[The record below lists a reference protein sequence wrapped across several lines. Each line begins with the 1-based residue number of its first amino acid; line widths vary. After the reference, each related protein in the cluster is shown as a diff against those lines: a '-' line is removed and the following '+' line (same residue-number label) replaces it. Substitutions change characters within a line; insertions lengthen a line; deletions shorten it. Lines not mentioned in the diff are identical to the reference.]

1 MTDPIPAAF
10 SKELKNF
17 DASAFGCIWPDPPE
31 LKEFSLGPW
40 HELRRHITLFLGKMA
55 PADTKQMDVREVP
68 SEQVEKQCDEWISN
82 FLVAKNKKGKFPP
95 AALRKW
101 LGVRAKV
108 ALIFLEQEIEKKK
121 ADETQ
126 NPDLKKNFNAEI
138 TLRLVTQW
146 YDFGKRAWL
155 DNDSSQLSTAE

>member
-1 MTDPIPAAF
+1 MADKIDKAMKLLET
-10 SKELKNF
+10 F
-17 DASAFGCIWPDPPE
+17 DASEFGAIWPDPPE
-31 LKEFSLGPW
+31 LKQFSLGPW
-40 HELRRHITLFLGKMA
+40 HELRRHLTLFLGQVA
-55 PADTKQMDVREVP
+55 PADTKQMNGREVP

-126 NPDLKKNFNAEI
+126 NPDLKYNFDGEI
-138 TLRLVTQW
+138 KLRLVTRW
-146 YDFGKRAWL
+146 HDFGKRAWL
-155 DNDSSQLSTAE
+155 DNDPSQLSTAE